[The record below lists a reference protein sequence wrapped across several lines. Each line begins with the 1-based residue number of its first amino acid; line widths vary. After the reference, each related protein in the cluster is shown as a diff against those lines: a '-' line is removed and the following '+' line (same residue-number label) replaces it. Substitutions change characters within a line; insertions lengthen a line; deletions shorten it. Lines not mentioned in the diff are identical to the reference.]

1 MCLCSA
7 PWTRLVGSQELT
19 RLLGVGRAR
28 VYQISS
34 ADDFPKP
41 AAVLAMGSIWRL
53 EDIKEW
59 AARKGRTL
67 HLDRPHPR
75 RRPGRRPGRSRGA
88 KGALVSVV
96 CCRRGGL
103 CELALTRSMRSR
115 S

>member
-1 MCLCSA
+1 MIRGRGIHVSMLS
-7 PWTRLVGSQELT
+7 TVDTLVGSQELT

-34 ADDFPKP
+34 TDDFPKP

-67 HLDRPHPR
+67 HLT
-75 RRPGRRPGRSRGA
+75 
-88 KGALVSVV
+88 ALIPDAVQAGDQAGPAVQ
-96 CCRRGGL
+96 R
-103 CELALTRSMRSR
+103 EP
-115 S
+115 